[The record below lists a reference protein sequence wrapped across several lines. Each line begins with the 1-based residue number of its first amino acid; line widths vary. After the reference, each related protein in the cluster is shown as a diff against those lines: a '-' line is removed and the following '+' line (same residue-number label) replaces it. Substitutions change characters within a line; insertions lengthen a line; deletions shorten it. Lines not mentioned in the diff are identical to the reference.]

1 MLRQERSRSAL
12 VVAVICASVALAG
25 CGIKGPLRPPPKTTT
40 TPPPPPVDN
49 PARPPAQTSPALP
62 PPPSDQRL

>member
-40 TPPPPPVDN
+40 PPPPPVAN